1 MDCMADF
8 LEEKGQLKKEKSDLN
23 IRVAKVVADHHDSPK
38 PWTLYSIWS
47 TVPPNPFAPNILVL
61 KTWVCLLA

>member
-23 IRVAKVVADHHDSPK
+23 IRVSKVVVDHDD
-38 PWTLYSIWS
+38 
-47 TVPPNPFAPNILVL
+47 
-61 KTWVCLLA
+61 LLTQSSYI